1 MLLLMRPI
9 VAFKER
15 NMQHKSNV
23 KDEAKDR
30 WEQILPSLGV
40 DAEFLANIHGPCPA
54 CGGTDRFRFDD
65 KDGYGS
71 FFCNHC
77 GAGDGI
83 SLVMRVNGWDFKQA
97 AVEIRNVLGGAAND
111 AHVAVAPVRKVKTEA
126 EKKVELDRKKAQL
139 RALWK
144 SSRAVQHGDVVSKYF
159 ECRGIALK
167 GIPSDLRTHLR
178 LKYYEAMPRTPGQK
192 KTEYTQLGTFP
203 GMLALVRDP
212 DGNAT
217 TLWRTYLDSE
227 GKGKASVKQ
236 QKKPYSQPGAGSAVR
251 LFEPVDGVL
260 GVAEGIETALAAHI
274 LYKIPVWAGM
284 CADIMKGIVFPDTVK
299 EVVIFADND
308 APDIKGFC
316 KGIEAA
322 KELAQ
327 RLRDEG
333 RKVTIKMPK
342 AVGTD
347 YLDVLNAMQR
357 QS

>member
-1 MLLLMRPI
+1 
-9 VAFKER
+9 
-15 NMQHKSNV
+15 MQKGNV
-23 KDEAKDR
+23 KQEAHNR
-30 WEQILPSLGV
+30 WEQILPSLGIS
-40 DAEFLANIHGPCPA
+40 DEFLVNIHGPCPA
-54 CGGTDRFRFDD
+54 CGGEDRFRFDD
-65 KDGYGS
+65 KDGSGS

-97 AVEIRNVLGGAAND
+97 AAEIRNALGGAAND

-126 EKKVELDRKKAQL
+126 ENKVELERKKAQL

-144 SSRAVQHGDVVSKYF
+144 SSRVVQKSDVVSKYF
-159 ECRGIALK
+159 ESRGIFLK
-167 GIPSDLRTHLR
+167 EYPIDLRTHLR
-178 LKYYEAMPRTPGQK
+178 LKYYEAVKKPGDK
-192 KTEYTQLGTFP
+192 KAEYQQLGTYP
-203 GMLALVRDP
+203 GMLALVRNP
-212 DGNAT
+212 QGEAT
-217 TLWRTYLDSE
+217 TLWRTYLDPE
-227 GKGKASVKQ
+227 GKSKANVKQ

-251 LFEPVDGVL
+251 LFEPVNGVL

-274 LYKIPVWAGM
+274 LYKIPTWAGM
-284 CADIMKGIVFPDTVK
+284 CADVMKGIVFPDTVK

-308 APDIKGFC
+308 APDKDGFC

-333 RKVTIKMPK
+333 RKVAIKMPK

-347 YLDVLNAMQR
+347 YLDVLNALQR
-357 QS
+357 Q

>member
-1 MLLLMRPI
+1 
-9 VAFKER
+9 
-15 NMQHKSNV
+15 MQKGNLKQETH
-23 KDEAKDR
+23 DR
-30 WEQILPSLGV
+30 WEHILPSLGV
-40 DAEFLANIHGPCPA
+40 SDEYLVNIHGPCPM
-54 CGGTDRFRFDD
+54 CGGNKPFRFDD
-65 KDGYGS
+65 KDGSGS
-71 FFCNHC
+71 FICNHC

-83 SLVMRVNGWDFKQA
+83 SLVMQVNGWDFKKA
-97 AVEIRNVLGGAAND
+97 ADEIRKVLGGAAND
-111 AHVAVAPVRKVKTEA
+111 ARVAAAPVRKVKSEA
-126 EKKVELDRKKAQL
+126 EKQAEVDRKKSQL
-139 RALWK
+139 RVLWT
-144 SSRAVQHGDVVSKYF
+144 SSRAVQKGDVVGKYL
-159 ECRGIALK
+159 ESRGLHLK
-167 GIPSDLRTHLR
+167 EIPKDLRTHQR
-178 LKYYEAMPRTPGQK
+178 LKYYEATPKQPGQKQK
-192 KTEYTQLGTFP
+192 KTEFEQLGTFP

-212 DGNAT
+212 NGKAT
-217 TLWRTYLDSE
+217 TIWRTYLDPE
-227 GKGKASVKQ
+227 GKGKANVSQ
-236 QKKPYSQPGAGSAVR
+236 QKKPYSKPGTGAAVR
-251 LFEPVDGVL
+251 LFEPVNGVL

-308 APDIKGFC
+308 APDKKGVC